1 MRTIDEEFA
10 AVLQT
15 DSPDRFQQAG
25 AKWREAVLSFY
36 YPGNEAGIDQAII
49 AVTRT
54 QLTPGSNLPTHV
66 WENLRLMINGNTRPK
81 EAMPLIGSALGSAI
95 EDASA

>member
-1 MRTIDEEFA
+1 MRTIEEEFA

-15 DSPDRFQQAG
+15 DSPARFAQAG
-25 AKWREAVLSFY
+25 AMWKEAPLNFY
-36 YPGNEAGIDQAII
+36 YPNNELGIDQAII

-54 QLTPGSNLPTHV
+54 QLTAGSNLPAHV
-66 WENLRLMINGNTRPK
+66 WDNLRLMINGATRAK
-81 EAMPLIGSALGSAI
+81 EAIPVIGSALGSAI